1 MPVSLLHNDQL
12 RPLMA
17 GLAYMLLCA
26 LGSGAT
32 RSLRSWLE
40 RTSDPGVLRVCQWR
54 AWPSLGQAVRLA
66 FAIAFPFSM
75 LLVGVFSAS
84 DVGVQRANWG
94 DVLPQV
100 LAATGG
106 AAAWLS
112 LLWCAYLRKRP
123 RTTDLLGSNRG
134 TWASTLADALRSS
147 ADAATYRAGLMP
159 LLGSYWG
166 VWMAIAWKLLASL
179 TRAELRARL
188 RTPAKREYIFLEWA
202 LDWVDAILYTLS
214 GSALAALFGR
224 AACLLTVTGIAR
236 RACRWRGRSRS
247 ARSTH
252 DQGQDH
258 QSRKHGSGHNG
269 DTLQIT

>member
-1 MPVSLLHNDQL
+1 MPVSLLPNDQL

-32 RSLRSWLE
+32 RSLRFWLE
-40 RTSDPGVLRVCQWR
+40 HTSDPGVLRVRQWR

-75 LLVGVFSAS
+75 LLAGVFSAS
-84 DVGVQRANWG
+84 DVGVEGANWG

-106 AAAWLS
+106 AAAWLA
-112 LLWCAYLRKRP
+112 LLWCAYWRT
-123 RTTDLLGSNRG
+123 RTTNVLGSNRG
-134 TWASTLADALRSS
+134 TWAGTLANALRHT
-147 ADAATYRAGLMP
+147 ADAATYRAGLIP
-159 LLGSYWG
+159 LLGAYWG

-179 TRAELRARL
+179 TRAEVRARL
-188 RTPAKREYIFLEWA
+188 RTPVKREYIFLEWS
-202 LDWVDAILYTLS
+202 LDWVDATLYTLS

-224 AACLLTVTGIAR
+224 AACLVIVMGIAR

-247 ARSTH
+247 TASTH
-252 DQGQDH
+252 NQGQDH
-258 QSRKHGSGHNG
+258 QSREHGNGQNG
-269 DTLQIT
+269 DALQIT